1 MEMRI
6 RLIPGSL
13 LLLVACFF
21 SVRSDSRPQ
30 SQTDASPTLIVPG
43 MSVGPLQLGD
53 TRERA
58 VELFPNKPNMDQ
70 EWRERAECG
79 TTINWLDMKNHQ
91 MAGNV
96 FIRLKED
103 RVFQIDA
110 GATSFHTAKN
120 ITMKSSPQEIRREYP
135 GLRAYVISTGSS
147 EASGGR
153 PLVYWVDSEKGI
165 AFAFAYSRSEKKRY
179 LNWIIVFKPH
189 AEICPQWP
197 DMEPIPKRELPAYS
211 LESE

>member
-1 MEMRI
+1 M

-13 LLLVACFF
+13 LLLFVCFL
-21 SVRSDSRPQ
+21 SVPSDSRPQ
-30 SQTDASPTLIVPG
+30 PQTTSNPTLIVPG

-58 VELFPNKPNMDQ
+58 FELFPNKPNMDQ
-70 EWRERAECG
+70 EWREGPECG
-79 TTINWLDMKNHQ
+79 TTINWLDVKNHQ

-96 FIRLKED
+96 FIRLKEGK
-103 RVFQIDA
+103 VFQIDA
-110 GATSFHTAKN
+110 GTTSFHTAKD
-120 ITMKSSPQEIRREYP
+120 ITMKSSPQEIRNLYP
-135 GLRAYVISTGSS
+135 GLRAYVISTGFS
-147 EASGGR
+147 EASGDR

-179 LNWIIVFKPH
+179 LNWIIVFRPH

-197 DMEPIPKRELPAYS
+197 DMEPTEKRELPAYS